1 MKSVI
6 FRKKKKKK
14 KNASVLT
21 NYLHDLI
28 ESKLVLTTARCF
40 FQYFSLEPERK
51 LNPYKL
57 KIKNKNCTSFSKVH
71 KKWLKMR
78 VCLKRVEFLK
88 PCRLDSHGNVACK
101 ITNLVCC

>member
-6 FRKKKKKK
+6 FRKKK
-14 KNASVLT
+14 ASVLN
-21 NYLHDLI
+21 NYLHDLV

-51 LNPYKL
+51 LNPNYKL
-57 KIKNKNCTSFSKVH
+57 KIQNKICTSFSKVH

-78 VCLKRVEFLK
+78 VCLKLVEFLS
-88 PCRLDSHGNVACK
+88 PCRLDLHSNVACK